1 MKVENTSDYI
11 TVELPSKGEC
21 YPCKKSSIRLERMTA
36 MDENIVTSEELRQRE
51 CVCNTLLSKKLVDKN
66 IDVEDLCLG
75 DRNAL
80 LLALRMD
87 GYGKTYTC
95 SVMDEDG
102 NETEKV
108 VDLSEVKNDIFTMT
122 GDKDGLFNYCD
133 KNDNKYK
140 FRFITHKDDCELI
153 DMLEERMVIED
164 LYRLYLKKSIV
175 SVNGKNEVVY
185 IDKWVDGMDE
195 TILNKLFMF
204 IKINTPGITF
214 DYPIGDRLFSDIK

>member
-36 MDENIVTSEELRQRE
+36 MDENIVTSEELRQRG
-51 CVCNTLLSKKLVDKN
+51 CVCNTLLSKKLVDKD

-108 VDLSEVKNDIFTMT
+108 VDLSEVKNDVFTMT

-153 DMLEERMVIED
+153 SSINEDMTMNEI
-164 LYRLYLKKSIV
+164 YNLYLNRCVV
-175 SVNGKNEVVY
+175 SVNGNNDRSYVE
-185 IDKWVDGMDE
+185 KWIEEANDLSKE
-195 TILNKLFMF
+195 RF
-204 IKINTPGITF
+204 IRFIRVNTPDITLN
-214 DYPIGDRLFSDIK
+214 YPIGDTFFNDIK